1 MALKPSGP
9 TTLTVRPTR
18 VRYRMLGLVLIVTA
32 INYLDRT
39 VLSIAMPS
47 IRTEFGLTGTEAGLI
62 LSAFSWA
69 YVLCQIPGGWLLDR
83 YGARIVYGISIL
95 SWSIAT
101 GAMAL
106 AGGFAGLFGL
116 RIALGVAEAP
126 SFPANNKLVT
136 AWFPSSER
144 ARATAVYNSG
154 NFIGLAL
161 FMPVL
166 AWLVAT
172 YTWHVVFL
180 LTGLVGVVISALW
193 FRFARNKPAD
203 HPGVNAAET
212 ELTAADAAPQQPRR
226 ATWQDL
232 RYLLRKRRML
242 GMYLA
247 QFCTNGVMWFFL
259 TWFPTYLVQEKGMSF
274 VKAGFLASL
283 PYLAALVGVLFS
295 GTLSDWLLRSGR
307 SRTFARKL
315 PMMIGFAGSSLI
327 ILANYTDAPGLVI
340 TVMAVAFFA
349 QGMSAIGWTLASEVA
364 PVRMMGLSGG
374 VFGFFTNLGGA
385 IVPIVIGIILDATG
399 SFNGAL
405 VFVGAL
411 GALGFLAFLVIIDR
425 VERLDPDRPST
436 AEPARS

>member
-1 MALKPSGP
+1 MQPLLRGAASALRP
-9 TTLTVRPTR
+9 TT
-18 VRYRMLGLVLIVTA
+18 VRYRMLGLLLVVTA

-39 VLSIAMPS
+39 ILSVAMPS
-47 IRTEFGLTGTEAGLI
+47 IAAEYQLTGTQQGAL

-69 YVLCQIPGGWLLDR
+69 YVLCQVPGGWLLDR
-83 YGARIVYGISIL
+83 YGAKITYGWALL
-95 SWSIAT
+95 SWSLATVAIA
-101 GAMAL
+101 L
-106 AGGFAGLFGL
+106 SRGFWAFFGL

-136 AWFPSSER
+136 SWFPSNER

-161 FMPVL
+161 FLPVL
-166 AWLVAT
+166 AWLVADFG
-172 YTWHVVFL
+172 WQSVFVITGAAGVL
-180 LTGLVGVVISALW
+180 LSAAW
-193 FRFARNKPAD
+193 FRFAKNRPAE
-203 HPGVNAAET
+203 HPKVNEAEL
-212 ELTAADAAPQQPRR
+212 ELITADTAPPQEHKATR
-226 ATWQDL
+226 ADL
-232 RYLLRKRRML
+232 RYLLSKRRL
-242 GMYLA
+242 WGMYLA

-274 VKAGFLASL
+274 VRAGFLASL

-295 GTLSDWLLRSGR
+295 GTLSDQLLKRGV
-307 SRTFARKL
+307 SRTWARKA

-327 ILANYTDAPGLVI
+327 ILGNFTTEPGWVI
-340 TVMAVAFFA
+340 AVMSIAFFA

-364 PVRMMGLSGG
+364 PTRMMGLSGG

-405 VFVGAL
+405 IFVGGLAVL
-411 GALGFLAFLVIIDR
+411 GLFAYAVLIDK
-425 VERLDPDRPST
+425 VERLVPP
-436 AEPARS
+436 PAPTEEATR

>member
-1 MALKPSGP
+1 MAVKPPERGG
-9 TTLTVRPTR
+9 TTARPTR
-18 VRYRMLGLVLIVTA
+18 VRYRMLGLILVVTA
-32 INYLDRT
+32 VNYLDRT
-39 VLSIAMPS
+39 ILSIAMPD
-47 IRTEFGLTGTEAGLI
+47 ITREFGLTGTQQGLI

-69 YVLCQIPGGWLLDR
+69 YVLCQVPGGWLLDR
-83 YGARIVYGISIL
+83 YGAKLTYGLAIF
-95 SWSIAT
+95 SWSVAT
-101 GAMAL
+101 AAIAL
-106 AGGFAGLFGL
+106 ANGFGALFGL
-116 RIALGVAEAP
+116 RLALGVAEAP

-136 AWFPSSER
+136 AWFPSKER

-161 FMPVL
+161 FIPVL

-172 YTWHVVFL
+172 YSWHTVFVIA
-180 LTGLVGVVISALW
+180 GLVGVIISALW
-193 FRFARNKPAD
+193 FRFARNNPVD
-203 HPGVNAAET
+203 HPGVNEAEL
-212 ELTAADAAPQQPRR
+212 ELSREERAPAEYRR
-226 ATWQDL
+226 ASWADL
-232 RYLLRKRRML
+232 RYLLSKRRML

-259 TWFPTYLVQEKGMSF
+259 TWFPTYLVQAKGMDF
-274 VKAGFLASL
+274 VKAGAMASV

-295 GTLSDWLLRSGR
+295 GTLSDRLLKNGR

-327 ILANYTDAPGLVI
+327 ILANYTDVPGLVI
-340 TVMAVAFFA
+340 AVMAIAFFA

-364 PVRMMGLSGG
+364 PLRMMGLSGG

-385 IVPIVIGIILDATG
+385 IVPIVIGVILDATG

-411 GALGFLAFLVIIDR
+411 GAVGFLAFLVIIDR
-425 VERLDPDRPST
+425 VERLDPDRPVVT
-436 AEPARS
+436 GGTT